1 MSRSKKRKPSRLLI
15 LFMLGLAAVCLFGF
29 YVLFGPNTGGGA
41 ASDGYIYVKTGAT
54 YEQVMQNVEA
64 RHIIR
69 DMNGFKLVARAMR
82 YSDHVRPGRYKVKKH
97 MSNYSLVR
105 MLRSGSQDPVKLV
118 IKKVRTKTDLA
129 RLIGT
134 SLEADSVQ
142 LLALLNDSSFLTEFD
157 LTPLQSL
164 ALVIPNTYEI
174 YWNTSAEKALRR
186 LGKEKTKFWNEERR
200 KKVADKG
207 ITPVQA
213 MIIASV
219 VEEETN
225 ITADKPKIASVYINR
240 VRIGMPLQAD
250 PTVKFALGDFAIR
263 RITGAMLHFNS
274 PYNTYMYAGL
284 PPGPICTPSTTSID
298 AVVDAP
304 KTSYLYFCAKP
315 DFSGYS
321 VFAST
326 YNEQINNANAY
337 RRALDKRG
345 IH

>member
-1 MSRSKKRKPSRLLI
+1 MSRSKKRKPSSVLI
-15 LFMLGLAAVCLFGF
+15 AFMLGLAATCLLGF
-29 YVLFGPNTGGGA
+29 YVLFGPNTGAFYG
-41 ASDGYIYVKTGAT
+41 DRYIYVKTGAT
-54 YEQVMQNVEA
+54 YEQVMQEIET
-64 RHIIR
+64 RHIVK
-69 DMNGFKLVARAMR
+69 DMNGFRLVARTMK
-82 YSDHVRPGRYKVKKH
+82 YSDHVRAGRYKVKKH

-134 SLEADSVQ
+134 SLEADSLQ
-142 LLALLNDSSFLTEFD
+142 LLSLLDDSSFLSEFGF
-157 LTPLQSL
+157 TPTQSL
-164 ALVIPNTYEI
+164 AMVIPNTYEF
-174 YWNTSAEKALRR
+174 YWNTSAEKTLRK
-186 LGKEKTKFWNEERR
+186 LAKEWEKFWDDERR
-200 KKVADKG
+200 KKAADRG

-225 ITADKPKIASVYINR
+225 VAGDKPNIASVYLNR

-250 PTVKFALGDFAIR
+250 PTVKFAMGDFAIR
-263 RITGAMLHFNS
+263 RVTGAMLQFNS
-274 PYNTYMYAGL
+274 PYNTYMHAGL
-284 PPGPICTPSTTSID
+284 PPGPICTPSTTSIN
-298 AVVDAP
+298 AVVNAP
-304 KTSYLYFCAKP
+304 KTNYLYFCAKP

>member
-1 MSRSKKRKPSRLLI
+1 
-15 LFMLGLAAVCLFGF
+15 MLGLAAACLLGF
-29 YVLFGPNTGGGA
+29 YVLFGPNTT
-41 ASDGYIYVKTGAT
+41 DGNRYIYVRTGAT
-54 YEQVMQNVEA
+54 YDQVMHDVETS
-64 RHIIR
+64 RIVR

-82 YSDHVRPGRYKVKKH
+82 YSEHVRPGRYKVKKR

-134 SLEADSVQ
+134 SLEADSLQ
-142 LLALLNDSSFLTEFD
+142 LLSLLDDSSFLSEFGF
-157 LTPLQSL
+157 TPTQSL
-164 ALVIPNTYEI
+164 ALVIPNTYEF
-174 YWNTSAEKALRR
+174 YWNTSAEKTLRK
-186 LGKEKTKFWNEERR
+186 LAKEWEKFWDDERR

-225 ITADKPKIASVYINR
+225 VAGDKPNIASVYLNR

-263 RITGAMLHFNS
+263 RVTGAMLQFNS
-274 PYNTYMYAGL
+274 PYNTYMHAGL
-284 PPGPICTPSTTSID
+284 PPGPICTPSTTSIN
-298 AVVDAP
+298 AVVNAP
-304 KTSYLYFCAKP
+304 KTTYLYFCAKP

-337 RRALDKRG
+337 RRALDRRG